1 MSLENNENHEFI
13 STADLP
19 YAFGKPQAQ
28 AVLKQYPEDF
38 LVDEELGFELSDEG
52 EHIWLLVEKRLL
64 NTADILQHFS
74 RIFRLKERDIGYS
87 GLKDKQ
93 AVTTQWISFPAKAFY
108 TWAEESFDGFSLPLF
123 NQACMALPF
132 VLLEGSDSDLES
144 GSDLDSDSGIEKGS
158 WIKLRQCR
166 LHSKK
171 LKRGSHKTNRFTLT
185 LRDFEGDKAEVETRL
200 AKIQQQG
207 VPNYFGSQRF
217 GNEQRNLDRARDFF
231 NGQTHTKKRRTIG
244 LWLSAARSYL
254 FNAVVAKR
262 VEQASWNTLSVG
274 DVAGLAG
281 SKSVFVVENVDD
293 VILKRLNEGDI
304 HPTAPMFGAG
314 DSLAAGDVDALE
326 NDVLGKYSIFTTGL
340 IEQGLK
346 MERRKM
352 RLFVDN
358 LSAKW
363 CDNALEISFSIE
375 VGAYATVVIRELLNS
390 VENNRGLSQ

>member
-1 MSLENNENHEFI
+1 MTDASNEFI
-13 STADLP
+13 SVTDLP
-19 YAFGKPQAQ
+19 YAYTKPQAY
-28 AVLKQYPEDF
+28 AVLKQEPEDF
-38 LVDEELGFELSDEG
+38 LVDEELGFEFSGEG

-64 NTADILQHFS
+64 NTADILQQFS
-74 RIFRLKERDIGYS
+74 RIFGLKERDIGYS

-93 AVTTQWISFPAKAFY
+93 AVTTQWISFPTKAFY
-108 TWAEESFDGFSLPLF
+108 TWAENTLSDFALTSFH
-123 NQACMALPF
+123 QAC
-132 VLLEGSDSDLES
+132 
-144 GSDLDSDSGIEKGS
+144 LDSGYILFEDAEQGS
-158 WIKLRQCR
+158 WIKLRQCV

-217 GNEQRNLDRARDFF
+217 GIEQRNLDRARDFF
-231 NGQTHTKKRRTIG
+231 SGQTHTKKRRTIG

-262 VEQASWNTLSVG
+262 VEQGSWNTLAVG

-281 SKSVFVVENVDD
+281 SKSVFVLETVDD
-293 VILKRLNEGDI
+293 VIVNRLTEGDI

-314 DSLAAGDVDALE
+314 ESLAGGKVEALE
-326 NDVLGKYSIFTTGL
+326 NEVLGESPIFTTGL

-352 RLFVDN
+352 RLFVAN
-358 LSAKW
+358 LDAKW
-363 CDNALEISFSIE
+363 CDNALVISFSIE
-375 VGAYATVVIRELLNS
+375 VGAYATVVIRELINS